1 MAHATGRP
9 PVLSDRTWNLNQL
22 LFMMQPGSELRITP
36 DFTVKRTP
44 AYYAV
49 TSAEFGSR
57 RVKES
62 LLVVLLAD
70 GRWPC
75 TICGQG
81 KSPEDF
87 GDNAYGKRTECKA
100 CVAKRTRAWY
110 ERSKD
115 TERYRQTARR
125 AQARYRARHLERMRE
140 KDRLR
145 RRVRAWKRYG
155 GTEIGRAA

>member
-1 MAHATGRP
+1 MGHAQA
-9 PVLSDRTWNLNQL
+9 LSDRTWNLNQL
-22 LFMMQPGSELRITP
+22 LFMMQPGSELRIAP
-36 DFTVKRTP
+36 GFTVKRTP

-49 TSAEFGSR
+49 TSPTFGSR
-57 RVKES
+57 RVRDA

-81 KSPEDF
+81 KPPEAF
-87 GDNAYGKRTECKA
+87 GDNPYGKRTECKA

-110 ERSKD
+110 ERNRD

-125 AQARYRARHLERMRE
+125 AQARYRERHVEQMRE

-145 RRVRAWKRYG
+145 RRVRAWKRYA